1 MLGAV
6 NVCPDLTPACFAA
19 CAAILGLGLCSGR
32 AQPVNDIF
40 AFRTVVAGTNVNAT
54 GSSVGATTETGEPY
68 HAGKPGGASLWWSWT
83 APADGSI
90 TVRTAGS
97 SIDTLLG
104 IYAGSLVSSL
114 TELGSNDDEDFAAGL
129 TNSKVVID
137 VSSNQTCQIAVDGF
151 MGASGTVKLSI
162 QFGPP
167 QPPPPAPPWALP
179 DPYGAMVYSTNF
191 AGQVVILN
199 FWATWCLD
207 CRLEIPELVALQE
220 KYRADGL
227 VVVGANTGGFGDTP
241 AAVQY
246 FLQTFAPAI
255 NYQVVMA
262 SLTMMQDYGVFNTI
276 PITFVIDR
284 QNLIRKKYSE
294 LQTADTLEKQ
304 IIPLL
309 YDSSV
314 LASRLNGSQLLLSW
328 PTQAQS
334 FTLEATTNLAG
345 TNWTLWPTP
354 PTVFDGTNT
363 VSVSAEGSPRYFR
376 LHLSY

>member
-1 MLGAV
+1 
-6 NVCPDLTPACFAA
+6 
-19 CAAILGLGLCSGR
+19 
-32 AQPVNDIF
+32 
-40 AFRTVVAGTNVNAT
+40 
-54 GSSVGATTETGEPY
+54 
-68 HAGKPGGASLWWSWT
+68 
-83 APADGSI
+83 
-90 TVRTAGS
+90 
-97 SIDTLLG
+97 
-104 IYAGSLVSSL
+104 
-114 TELGSNDDEDFAAGL
+114 
-129 TNSKVVID
+129 
-137 VSSNQTCQIAVDGF
+137 
-151 MGASGTVKLSI
+151 
-162 QFGPP
+162 
-167 QPPPPAPPWALP
+167 
-179 DPYGAMVYSTNF
+179 MVYSTNF
-191 AGQVVILN
+191 AGKVVILN

-262 SLTMMQDYGVFNTI
+262 SLTMMQDYGVLNTI

-284 QNLIRKKYSE
+284 QNLIRKKFSGP
-294 LQTADTLEKQ
+294 QTADTLEKQ
-304 IIPLL
+304 IIPWL

-328 PTQAQS
+328 PTQAQA

-345 TNWTLWPTP
+345 TNWTAWPTP
-354 PTVFDGTNT
+354 PTVLDGTNT
-363 VSVSAEGSPRYFR
+363 VSVTAEGSPRYFR